1 MGAVKKVIKKALAQK
16 RDILIFDRLYFT
28 HIFRTKSSIGDF
40 RIIENLLG
48 KLSLLISLKIDKE
61 KIGERIYN
69 TMKQRPKWANYVC
82 KKGNKKDIINYYTN
96 QQILLLRLLK
106 ESSIKSV
113 VYNTTE
119 QNFEEIEQKIIGKL
133 GL

>member
-1 MGAVKKVIKKALAQK
+1 
-16 RDILIFDRLYFT
+16 
-28 HIFRTKSSIGDF
+28 
-40 RIIENLLG
+40 
-48 KLSLLISLKIDKE
+48 
-61 KIGERIYN
+61 
-69 TMKQRPKWANYVC
+69 MKQRPKWANYVR

-96 QQILLLRLLK
+96 QQIRLLKLLK